1 MTDKHILLVEDN
13 QEIFQLVRSAVG
25 DMASLKWAPTLE
37 LARKELAQKEFHIL
51 ILDVELPDGNG
62 IDFCQELQSNLKF
75 KHVPILF
82 LTAHNEISEKL
93 MGFSAGGDDY
103 ITKPFVP
110 LELKARIE
118 ARLRTIRNLV
128 ASQDTLRWKELELL
142 KAKQQVVLYTDSGQE
157 ISDLT
162 SIEFK
167 LLMLFASH
175 PEEVVLRDQILNEVW
190 GEDVHVYSRS
200 VDTHVSKLRKKL
212 GPHSELIESVHGR
225 GYRFVPT
232 PISG

>member
-1 MTDKHILLVEDN
+1 MKQILLVEDS
-13 QEIFQLVRSAVG
+13 QEIFHIVRSALDNLGRLV
-25 DMASLKWAPTLE
+25 WAPNVAT
-37 LARKELAQKEFHIL
+37 ARKEVSSKDFDLVL
-51 ILDVELPDGNG
+51 LDVELPDGSG
-62 IDFCQELQSNLKF
+62 YDFCQELTASPKG
-75 KHVPILF
+75 KRTPILF
-82 LTAHNEISEKL
+82 LTAHSEMSEKL

-103 ITKPFVP
+103 ITKPFSP
-110 LELKARIE
+110 LELKARVE
-118 ARLRTIRNLV
+118 ARLRTI
-128 ASQDTLRWKELELL
+128 SQLKVEGDSYRWQELELL
-142 KAKQQVVLYTDSGQE
+142 KSKQQVLLYTKDGQE

-167 LLMLFASH
+167 MMMLFAQR
-175 PEEVVLRDQILNEVW
+175 PEEVVLRDEILNEVW

-232 PISG
+232 VVNEA

>member
-1 MTDKHILLVEDN
+1 MKQILLVEDS
-13 QEIFQLVRSAVG
+13 QEIFHVVRSALESIGRLV
-25 DMASLKWAPTLE
+25 WAPNVAT
-37 LARKELAQKEFHIL
+37 AKKELASKDFDLIL
-51 ILDVELPDGNG
+51 LDVELPDGSG
-62 IDFCQELQSNLKF
+62 FDFCQEITSGPLGK
-75 KHVPILF
+75 KTPILF
-82 LTAHNEISEKL
+82 LTAHGEMSEKL

-103 ITKPFVP
+103 ITKPFSP
-110 LELKARIE
+110 LELKARVE
-118 ARLRTIRNLV
+118 ARLRTI
-128 ASQDTLRWKELELL
+128 SQLKVDGDSYRWKELELL
-142 KAKQQVVLYTDSGQE
+142 KSKQQVLLYTNGGSE

-167 LLMLFASH
+167 MMMLFAQR
-175 PEEVVLRDQILNEVW
+175 PEEVVLRDEILNEVW

-232 PISG
+232 SLTQS